1 MDLDVWRRRVA
12 GPHAISIWTA
22 VAPLPLLLAV
32 RPMDPVVRESANLP
46 IYLFATVVGQ
56 AVVALGAWLAWKTVL
71 RPDRTSF
78 KVWVAVAVFAAL
90 GMARVVTIAAV
101 ETATG
106 VPISRTLPGE
116 LIVGALQGLVVLS
129 LVAAVVNTR
138 RDYAAVNQRL
148 RETRTRIQA
157 MEATDRE
164 AAEDIGRQLLNDITE
179 EVARRLQTINAASPS
194 AAPIPDQVRSLSS
207 DFVRPLS
214 HQIEQ
219 EWDRFMMDAVVATP
233 AVAAPQPS
241 LASRTARMVGDVTRS
256 LQPPEPLVVTLLMS
270 GIAVPAL
277 IRFFGPTVTA
287 AMVVPS
293 AAILF
298 GGTTVLGRLMRRRQ
312 GRPFVLAVLLVIGAM
327 TTAALTSVWNH
338 VIVRALTGTEY
349 NFAETVIM
357 FTFLCVGASL
367 AATAGLLAARY
378 QDNLIESLQE
388 EVLAGE
394 ALARNVA
401 GLRRATA
408 NYLHSSVQ
416 GELFAT
422 ALQLQATDA
431 AGQDAV
437 LQQAAERVMA
447 GIKQVQTANPRD
459 VLGSQLQ
466 FWQTAAGVTSDVS
479 PDVWRVFEGHPVLV
493 DSVSQVLTEALTN
506 AVKHGSGQ
514 GIEVQIAPTPEQL
527 PTLSPAT
534 ASGGKDA
541 PGVVVEVTNVGEL
554 RRRGYAGDGLGMR
567 HLKALTESLEVTAVD
582 GGVRLRA
589 IVLT

>member
-1 MDLDVWRRRVA
+1 MNLDVWRRRVA

-22 VAPLPLLLAV
+22 LAPLPLLLAV

-56 AVVALGAWLAWKTVL
+56 AAVALGAWLAWKTVL
-71 RPDRTSF
+71 RPDRTSV

-164 AAEDIGRQLLNDITE
+164 AAEGIGRQLLNDITE
-179 EVARRLQTINAASPS
+179 EVARRLQTITAASPS
-194 AAPIPDQVRSLSS
+194 AAPLPDQVRSLSS

-214 HQIEQ
+214 HQIER
-219 EWDRFMMDAVVATP
+219 EWDRFMMDAVVSAPVVT
-233 AVAAPQPS
+233 APQPS
-241 LASRTARMVGDVTRS
+241 LASRTARVVGDVTRS

-270 GIAVPAL
+270 GIAIPAL

-293 AAILF
+293 AVILF
-298 GGTTVLGRLMRRRQ
+298 GGTTVLGRVMRRQQ

-338 VIVRALTGTEY
+338 FIVRALTGTEY
-349 NFAETVIM
+349 NFVETVIM

-367 AATAGLLAARY
+367 AATAGLLATRY
-378 QDNLIESLQE
+378 QDALLASLQE
-388 EVLAGE
+388 EVAAGE

-422 ALQLQATDA
+422 ALQLQAA
-431 AGQDAV
+431 APGDQDAV
-437 LQQAAERVMA
+437 LRGAAQRVLA
-447 GIKQVQTANPRD
+447 GIQEVESTDPRD
-459 VLGSQLQ
+459 VLDPQLK
-466 FWQTAAGVTSDVS
+466 FWKAAAGVRSDVS
-479 PDVWRVFEGHPVLV
+479 PTVWKVLNGRPDLV
-493 DSVSQVLTEALTN
+493 EKVSQVLTEALTN
-506 AVKHGSGQ
+506 AVKHGSAQ
-514 GIEVQIAPTPEQL
+514 GIDVRLT
-527 PTLSPAT
+527 PAT
-534 ASGGKDA
+534 ASDP
-541 PGVVVEVTNVGEL
+541 PGVLVEVTNPGDL
-554 RRRGYAGDGLGMR
+554 RSRVSTPDGVGMR
-567 HLKALTESLEVTAVD
+567 HLAELTAALEVGTVE
-582 GGVRLRA
+582 GCVRLRA
-589 IVLT
+589 IVSA